1 MSLATPEKIGQ
12 LQKKL
17 YEKAKQE
24 PTFRFYQ
31 LYDKVYREDILAHA
45 YRLARSAKG
54 ARTAGVDGET
64 FEDIEAAGVERWL
77 EARREELAT
86 KTYEPNAVRR
96 VMIPKAGGGQRP
108 LGIPTVRDR
117 VVQTAAKLILE
128 PIFEADMADSAYG
141 YRPGRSAQEAVTQ
154 VHGAL
159 CGGYTDVVDADLSK
173 YFDTIPHDQLMQ
185 AVARRIVDRQ
195 MLKLIK
201 GWLKVPVEERDENGK
216 PRMTGGKSSGAGT
229 PQGGVISPLLANIYM
244 NRFLRAWRDRG
255 KASEYRAKLINYA
268 DDLVILSRGN
278 AAEALA
284 FMRWAM
290 SKMGLSLNEAK
301 TRLCDGRQ
309 ETFRF
314 LGYEFGPEVYHATG
328 RRYLA
333 AQPSA
338 KSIQRAKEKVKTLL
352 HPGNH
357 DPWDEVVKQL
367 NRILRGWANYFSIG
381 TRWTAYRAID
391 QYVEETARRFL
402 RRRHKVLS
410 RGYRRF
416 SSAQLHEKMGIVR
429 MKALYGATPA

>member
-1 MSLATPEKIGQ
+1 MSLVTPEKIRQ

-17 YEKAKQE
+17 YVKAKQE

-31 LYDKVYREDILAHA
+31 LYDKVYREDILVQA

-64 FEDIEAAGVERWL
+64 FEDIEAAGEEKWL
-77 EARREELAT
+77 GARREELAT

-96 VMIPKAGGGQRP
+96 VMIPKAGGGERP

-141 YRPGRSAQEAVTQ
+141 YRPGRSAQGAVTE
-154 VHGAL
+154 VHEAL
-159 CGGYTDVVDADLSK
+159 CEGYTEVVDADLAK
-173 YFDTIPHDQLMQ
+173 YFDSIPHDQLMQ
-185 AVARRIVDRQ
+185 AVARRVVDRQ

-201 GWLKVPVEERDENGK
+201 GWLKVPVEERDGNGK
-216 PRMTGGKSSGAGT
+216 RRMTGGKSSTAGT

-255 KASEYRAKLINYA
+255 KANEYRAKLVAYA
-268 DDLVILSRGN
+268 DDLVILSRGK
-278 AAEALA
+278 AAEALEWT
-284 FMRWAM
+284 RWAM
-290 SKMGLSLNEAK
+290 GKMGLSLNEEK

-309 ETFRF
+309 ESFRF
-314 LGYEFGPEVYHATG
+314 LGYEFGPEVHQKTG
-328 RRYLA
+328 RSYLA

-338 KSIQRAKEKVKTLL
+338 KSIQRGKEKVGAVLQ
-352 HPGNH
+352 PGNQ

-381 TRWTAYRAID
+381 TRWMAYGAID
-391 QYVEETARRFL
+391 RYVEEKARRFL

-416 SSAQLHEKMGIVR
+416 SGAQLHDKMGLVR
-429 MKALYGATPA
+429 LRTLNKATPA

>member
-45 YRLARSAKG
+45 YRLVRSAKG
-54 ARTAGVDGET
+54 ARTAGVDRET
-64 FEDIEAAGVERWL
+64 IEDIEAAGVGKWL

-96 VMIPKAGGGQRP
+96 VMIPKPGGGERP
-108 LGIPTVRDR
+108 LGIPTLRDR
-117 VVQTAAKLILE
+117 VVQTAAKLVLE

-141 YRPGRSAQEAVTQ
+141 YRPGRSAQGAVKQ

-159 CGGYTDVVDADLSK
+159 CSGYTDVVDADLSK
-173 YFDTIPHDQLMQ
+173 YFDMIPHDQLMQ

-216 PRMTGGKSSGAGT
+216 PRMTGGKSSKAGT

-255 KASEYRAKLINYA
+255 KAKEYQAKLITYA
-268 DDLVILSRGN
+268 DDLVILSRGK
-278 AAEALA
+278 AAEALEWT
-284 FMRWAM
+284 RWAM

-309 ETFRF
+309 ENFRF

-328 RRYLA
+328 SRYLA

-338 KSIQRAKEKVKTLL
+338 KSIQRVKEKVKTVLQ
-352 HPGNH
+352 PGNQ
-357 DPWDEVVKQL
+357 DPWDEVVKHV

-381 TRWTAYRAID
+381 TRSTAYRAID
-391 QYVEETARRFL
+391 HYVEETARRFL

-416 SSAQLHEKMGIVR
+416 SNEQLHEKMGLVR
-429 MKALYGATPA
+429 MGALYEAKPA